1 MSKSK
6 VMEVWMNRFL
16 VDEVDTPWRK
26 GSSNQPRKPES
37 NARSFYDSKQHHGR
51 WFITSLTI
59 ISPERFTLQFQCVIA
74 KFDLEISESPACQQ
88 LGSYHLGATSCND
101 SLKSSVTSEGKMQ
114 NDAKSFNWQDLAIQ
128 WIFNEEILQIF
139 RSSKG
144 CNTRWNCMRIGR
156 SCDFW
161 GNFSKKE
168 NSADQSLVSKS
179 RKCLTCAGQTIQIQ
193 STTKS

>member
-26 GSSNQPRKPES
+26 GSSNQPRKPDS

-74 KFDLEISESPACQQ
+74 KFDLEMSESPACQQ

-101 SLKSSVTSEGKMQ
+101 SLKSSVRVRCKTMQ
-114 NDAKSFNWQDLAIQ
+114 NASTAR
-128 WIFNEEILQIF
+128 ILQF
-139 RSSKG
+139 NGFQSSKG
-144 CNTRWNCMRIGR
+144 CTTRWFFVRWIGR
-156 SCDFW
+156 SKVTFVW
-161 GNFSKKE
+161 
-168 NSADQSLVSKS
+168 
-179 RKCLTCAGQTIQIQ
+179 
-193 STTKS
+193 

>member
-1 MSKSK
+1 MVYHQFDHHFTRK
-6 VMEVWMNRFL
+6 VHPPIPMCHF
-16 VDEVDTPWRK
+16 T
-26 GSSNQPRKPES
+26 SNTEKLQ
-37 NARSFYDSKQHHGR
+37 RSF
-51 WFITSLTI
+51 LN
-59 ISPERFTLQFQCVIA
+59 PA
-74 KFDLEISESPACQQ
+74 KFDLEISKSPACQQ

-101 SLKSSVTSEGKMQ
+101 SLKSSVTSDCKMQ
-114 NDAKSFNWQDLAIQ
+114 NDAKSFNCQDLAIQ
-128 WIFNEEILQIF
+128 WIINEEILQIF

-144 CNTRWNCMRIGR
+144 CTTRWNCMWIGR

-161 GNFSKKE
+161 GNFSKQE